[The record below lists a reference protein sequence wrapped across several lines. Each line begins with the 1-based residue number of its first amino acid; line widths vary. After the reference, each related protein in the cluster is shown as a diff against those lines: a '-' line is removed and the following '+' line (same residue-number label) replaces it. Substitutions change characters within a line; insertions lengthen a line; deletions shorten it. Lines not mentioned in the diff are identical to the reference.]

1 MNNDNR
7 PSLRGTRLSAQG
19 IRRVVSLS
27 LIAVLSLGFA
37 LVIGLL
43 SILERAQSQLEET
56 AAESVQLFDDFIG
69 DIKQDLT
76 ITSSILPTSR
86 DINKP
91 LRLILNRQP
100 AIFETLL
107 VDKQGQVMIQRRRV
121 GEGPQVLEEQP
132 WLETTQDG
140 EIYLGPVDYEA
151 FGVPFVDLAVPVF
164 DEDDQF
170 WVTLVARVD
179 LTSLWDTIIS
189 LRIGET
195 GYAYLV
201 DDDGTLLSYQDLQL
215 VRNDVTLGEVAGFS
229 LGEITQPGFK
239 TYLGL
244 DGERVISSSS
254 SLENMPWY
262 VIVEQPIQEALLP
275 FAQLALGALFLLL
288 AVGVLIYSTVK
299 FAQRRIVN
307 PLSEL
312 RQGVENIQMGN
323 LKHRI
328 ALSDQN
334 RDELWELGDTL
345 NTMTAQI
352 EELIGNLE
360 KNVAERTADLARRAR
375 QMEAAA
381 DVARDAVSIRDVD
394 QLLDETVDLISKQF
408 GFYHAGIFLID
419 DAEKYAILAAA
430 SSPGGKQMLERGH
443 RLKVG
448 EVGIVGYVTGSGEPR
463 IALDVGEDAV
473 YFDNPDLPQTRSEM
487 AVPLMVRNEIIGALD
502 VQSTKAEAFDEDDI
516 SILRTMADQIAV
528 ALDNARLLSRS
539 QQVVAELQAT
549 QQEQVLSAW
558 QFRQQIPAFEYD
570 RINVTETEPADEQAG
585 SSIQD
590 DLLIVAEQ
598 EDERSVLSAPL
609 RLRDQ
614 TIGGLSLEQIGAA
627 RSWTED
633 EIELVEEVSEQI
645 ALALENARLFE
656 EAQERAIRERTM
668 SEVTNKMRETLNVDS
683 VIRTAVEEIYAMLD
697 LEHVTIR
704 LTEQAAHPADS
715 EEEGTT

>member
-7 PSLRGTRLSAQG
+7 PSVRGTRLSAQG

-43 SILERAQSQLEET
+43 STLERAQSQLEET
-56 AAESVQLFDDFIG
+56 AAKSVQLFDDFIG

-107 VDKQGQVMIQRRRV
+107 VNKQGQVMIQRRRV

-215 VRNDVTLGEVAGFS
+215 VRNDVTLGEVAGLS

-239 TYLGL
+239 TYLGV

-299 FAQRRIVN
+299 FAQRRIVK

-516 SILRTMADQIAV
+516 AILRTMADQIAV

-558 QFRQQIPAFEYD
+558 QYRQQIPAFEYD